1 MNQYPIEVNATLPD
15 TTVELASII
24 EEEKEVEVLPN
35 IPPPAPTNPSVFREF
50 YNDQSCFLPKDK
62 IRMVLVCAMC
72 GIVDGFFEPS
82 LKEPPFSSQNYDTLK
97 PTIAVV
103 KLEIKRRDPRLKGT
117 ANVNIAELMKMLR
130 ERNDLLSDECIGFI
144 RKEFDRYKT
153 LFQNHQE

>member
-72 GIVDGFFEPS
+72 GIVDRFFESS
-82 LKEPPFSSQNYDTLK
+82 LKEPPFSS
-97 PTIAVV
+97 
-103 KLEIKRRDPRLKGT
+103 
-117 ANVNIAELMKMLR
+117 
-130 ERNDLLSDECIGFI
+130 
-144 RKEFDRYKT
+144 
-153 LFQNHQE
+153 